1 MGNVPIEP
9 SAEMRMF
16 AHTTREMYLALLAE
30 GFTERE
36 AFNIVGVTI
45 AASFGQGSAE

>member
-1 MGNVPIEP
+1 MASAPIEP
-9 SAEMRMF
+9 SADMRAF
-16 AHTTREMYLALLAE
+16 AHTTREMYLALIAE

-45 AASFGQGSAE
+45 AASFGGGS